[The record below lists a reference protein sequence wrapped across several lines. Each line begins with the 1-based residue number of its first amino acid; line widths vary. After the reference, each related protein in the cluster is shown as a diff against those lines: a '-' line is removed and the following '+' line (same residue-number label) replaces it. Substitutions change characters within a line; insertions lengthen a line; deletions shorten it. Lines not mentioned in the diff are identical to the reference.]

1 MSLALIDTVPTAPVV
16 ALIAFGGNLGECHEA
31 FVAARKNIDLGGVT
45 VIASSPLYRTEP
57 IGGPKGQPDYL
68 NSVIHVETTL
78 SPLQLLNRCHELE
91 RQAGRQRLEHWG
103 ARTLDLDLLI
113 YGQLVCSTPGLIL
126 PHPRLHQRRFVLA
139 PLCALVPAWQH
150 PVLHKT
156 FAELLAAL
164 PSDVVDGAVQC
175 VESTW

>member
-1 MSLALIDTVPTAPVV
+1 MSVAPVDTVPSAPVV
-16 ALIAFGGNLGECHEA
+16 ALIAFGGNLGECREA
-31 FVAARKNIDLGGVT
+31 FVAARKSLDHGGVT

-68 NSVIHVETTL
+68 NSVVQVATTL

-91 RQAGRQRLEHWG
+91 QQAGRQRLEHWG

-113 YGQLVCSTPGLIL
+113 YGQLVCTTPRLIL

-150 PVLHKT
+150 PVLRQT
-156 FAELLAAL
+156 FEALLATL
-164 PSDVVDGAVQC
+164 PSDVADGAVQR
-175 VESTW
+175 VESMW

>member
-1 MSLALIDTVPTAPVV
+1 MSVASVDTVSSAPVV
-16 ALIAFGGNLGECHEA
+16 ALIAFGGNLGECREA
-31 FVAARKNIDLGGVT
+31 FIAARKNLDQGEVA

-57 IGGPKGQPDYL
+57 IGGPTGQPDYL
-68 NSVIHVETTL
+68 NSVVQVETTL

-91 RQAGRQRLEHWG
+91 QQAGRQRLEHWG

-113 YGQLVCSTPGLIL
+113 YGQLVCTTPRLIL

-150 PVLHKT
+150 PVLRQT
-156 FAELLAAL
+156 FAALLATL
-164 PSDVVDGAVQC
+164 PSNVADGAVQR
-175 VESTW
+175 VESMW